1 MNKTLLSQLD
11 WRFATKKFDADKK
24 VADEDLAKI
33 LYAIKMAPTA
43 YGIQP
48 FHVYV
53 ISDTALRAKIK
64 KSAFPQNQVVDASHL
79 LVFCARTDVSSRIDA
94 FVDTASHGSSVAKLK
109 LQPMR
114 LFMQQVIKTKE
125 GESALN
131 WTARQAY
138 IALGF
143 ALAACAELEI
153 DSCPMEGFDGKE
165 VDRILEVPA
174 HMQSVVALAV
184 GYRKEDPTY
193 EKERFP
199 EDDLFTTK

>member
-1 MNKTLLSQLD
+1 MLAQLD
-11 WRFATKKFDADKK
+11 WRFATKKFDCDKK
-24 VADEDLAKI
+24 VSEEDLAKI
-33 LYAIKMAPTA
+33 LHAIKMAPTA

-53 ISDTALRAKIK
+53 ISDCAVREEMR
-64 KSAFPQNQVVDASHL
+64 KSAFPQNQIVEGSHL
-79 LVFCARTDVSSRIDA
+79 LVFCARTDVTSRIDA
-94 FVDTASHGSSVAKLK
+94 FVDVASHGSTVAKLK

-131 WTARQAY
+131 WTARQTY
-138 IALGF
+138 LALGF

-165 VDRILEVPA
+165 VDKILGVPA

-184 GYRKEDPTY
+184 GYRKEEPSFAKT
-193 EKERFP
+193 RFA
-199 EDDLFTTK
+199 EDDLFTSK